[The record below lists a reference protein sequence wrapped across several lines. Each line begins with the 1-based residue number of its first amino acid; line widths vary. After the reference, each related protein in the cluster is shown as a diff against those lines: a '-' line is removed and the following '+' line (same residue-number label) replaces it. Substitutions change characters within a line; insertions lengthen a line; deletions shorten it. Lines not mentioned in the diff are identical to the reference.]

1 MEITAQGNRPLSGL
15 GGPRVCVLFVFALLP
30 LWVSLP
36 NTITS
41 GDDQTAGVLVAEPGT
56 SKVSLVP
63 DALQCF

>member
-1 MEITAQGNRPLSGL
+1 MCA
-15 GGPRVCVLFVFALLP
+15 VFALLP